1 MKFQTGSVFGNRY
14 TLGDRIAVGGM
25 GEVWRATD
33 EVLGRKVAIKLL
45 SPSLADQPGFTR
57 RFREEARHTAQLG
70 HPNIAAVYDYGEDSG
85 ASWLVME
92 LVEGK
97 PLSQIIGEGP
107 LPPRRV
113 SAIMAQAALAL
124 QAAHENGVIH
134 RDVKPANI
142 LIRHDGSVKL
152 TDFGIARAVDAAPI
166 TRTGEVMGTAQYISP
181 EQAMGKP
188 VGPASDLYALG
199 VVAHEMLTGERP
211 FDEGSPVATAMAHI
225 HNPPPPLPA
234 SVPEPLAG
242 VIMACL
248 AKDPAARPHSGGDV
262 SAALSGAPDAPTFA
276 QTEVL
281 KPGTGSTR
289 RLRTAP
295 QATQRGY
302 GPPTRGGLPA
312 VEAQG
317 GRRNR
322 WIWILPVVLVLGLLA
337 YLAAQAGLLGGSTP
351 APKQTTQPTTTAT
364 SRTTSPSPT
373 PSTPPTTATLRIDK
387 SAYIGLTEEEAR
399 ARLARMGLTQVTIT
413 RGDDPDVP
421 KDRVMMIQPSGDVLP
436 GSIITLTLSNGPA
449 PEPTAPSQPE
459 GSPEPE
465 PSASDPGSGSTNGSA
480 DTGNAGNNGNKGNKG
495 NKNNGNQGNN
505 GNGNGNGNGNAGG
518 QAGVGSDGS
527 GDTTAAQENANSS
540 QMQGDS
546 SEGQTGGLAGS
557 SVPIPASTRE
567 SSAEGTVGK

>member
-14 TLGDRIAVGGM
+14 TLADRIAIGGM

-33 EVLGRKVAIKLL
+33 QVLGRKVAIKLL
-45 SPSLADQPGFTR
+45 SPSLADQPGFAR
-57 RFREEARHTAQLG
+57 RFREEARHTAQLT
-70 HPNIAAVYDYGEDSG
+70 HPNIAAVFDYGEDSG

-97 PLSQIIGEGP
+97 PLSQLIGEGP

-142 LIRHDGSVKL
+142 LIRTDGSVKL

-242 VIMACL
+242 VIMASL
-248 AKDPAARPHSGGDV
+248 SKDAAARPHSGGDV
-262 SAALSGAPDAPTFA
+262 AAALSGAPDAPTFA
-276 QTEVL
+276 QTEVMR
-281 KPGTGSTR
+281 PRAGSTR

-302 GPPTRGGLPA
+302 GPPTRGGLA
-312 VEAQG
+312 VGAPEQE
-317 GRRNR
+317 RRTSR
-322 WIWILPVVLVLGLLA
+322 WVWILPVVLVLGLLT
-337 YLAAQAGLLGGSTP
+337 YFLAQSGLLGGGSSP
-351 APKQTTQPTTTAT
+351 APAQTTRPTTPTTT
-364 SRTTSPSPT
+364 RTTATPT
-373 PSTPPTTATLRIDK
+373 PSTPPTTQTLRIDQ
-387 SAYIGLTEEEAR
+387 SAYIGLTEQEAR
-399 ARLARMGLTQVTIT
+399 AKLRQLGFEQVTVLH
-413 RGDDPDVP
+413 GDSADVP
-421 KDRVMMIQPSGDVLP
+421 AGRVMAIQPSGDVVP
-436 GSIITLTLSNGPA
+436 GSIITLTLSNGPQETPQ
-449 PEPTAPSQPE
+449 PEPS
-459 GSPEPE
+459 SPEPSPSQESPQPE
-465 PSASDPGSGSTNGSA
+465 PSSPEPGSGSTNGSA
-480 DTGNAGNNGNKGNKG
+480 EDGGD
-495 NKNNGNQGNN
+495 QGNRGDQGDQ
-505 GNGNGNGNGNAGG
+505 GNRDEETNRRSGAGG
-518 QAGVGSDGS
+518 GD
-527 GDTTAAQENANSS
+527 GDTDSQLRANSP
-540 QMQGDS
+540 QVHGDS
-546 SEGQTGGLAGS
+546 SEEESGGRAGS
-557 SVPIPASTRE
+557 SVPIPASTRAP
-567 SSAEGTVGK
+567 SAEGTVGK

>member
-33 EVLGRKVAIKLL
+33 QVLGRKVAIKLL
-45 SPSLADQPGFTR
+45 SPSLADQPGFAR

-70 HPNIAAVYDYGEDSG
+70 HPNIAAVHDYGEDSG

-113 SAIMAQAALAL
+113 SAIMTQAALAL
-124 QAAHENGVIH
+124 QDAHENGVIH

-242 VIMACL
+242 VVMACL
-248 AKDPAARPHSGGDV
+248 AKDPAARPLSGGDV

-276 QTEVL
+276 RTEVI
-281 KPGTGSTR
+281 PPARGATR

-295 QATQRGY
+295 QATQHSY
-302 GPPTRGGLPA
+302 GPPTRSGATAGVP
-312 VEAQG
+312 E
-317 GRRNR
+317 RRR
-322 WIWILPVVLVLGLLA
+322 SPWIWILPLVLVLGLLA
-337 YLAAQAGLLGGSTP
+337 YLLAQSGILGGGSTP
-351 APKQTTQPTTTAT
+351 APARTTKPVAT
-364 SRTTSPSPT
+364 SVPPSPT
-373 PSTPPTTATLRIDK
+373 PTPSSATTTPTVLINS
-387 SAYIGLTEEEAR
+387 SAFIGLTEREAR
-399 ARLARMGLTQVTIT
+399 DRLEQMGFSQLTVI
-413 RGDDPDVP
+413 RGDSSEVA
-421 KDRVMMIQPSGDVLP
+421 KDRVMGIQPSGDVLP
-436 GSIITLTLSNGPA
+436 GSIITVTLSNGPQEQPPATQEPTQEQSPA
-449 PEPTAPSQPE
+449 PEPS
-459 GSPEPE
+459 SPEPG
-465 PSASDPGSGSTNGSA
+465 PGSTNGSA
-480 DTGNAGNNGNKGNKG
+480 DDQ
-495 NKNNGNQGNN
+495 GNQSNQ
-505 GNGNGNGNGNAGG
+505 GNGNADQGN
-518 QAGVGSDGS
+518 AGADAAAS
-527 GDTTAAQENANSS
+527 GVTLANSA
-540 QMQGDS
+540 QVQGDS
-546 SEGQTGGLAGS
+546 SEGKESGGVAGS
-557 SVPIPASTRE
+557 TVPIPASTRDAH
-567 SSAEGTVGK
+567 AEGTVGK

>member
-295 QATQRGY
+295 QATQQGY

-312 VEAQG
+312 VEEQG

-480 DTGNAGNNGNKGNKG
+480 DTGNAGNNGNNGNKG

-505 GNGNGNGNGNAGG
+505 GNGNGNGNAGG
-518 QAGVGSDGS
+518 QAGVGADGS